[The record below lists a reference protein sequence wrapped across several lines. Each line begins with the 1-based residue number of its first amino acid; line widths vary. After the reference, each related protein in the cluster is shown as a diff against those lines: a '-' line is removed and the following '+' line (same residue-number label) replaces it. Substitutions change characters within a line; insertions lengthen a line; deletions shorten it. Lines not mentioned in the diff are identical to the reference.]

1 VVVRP
6 TGVEPVTFA
15 SGGQRSIRLSY
26 GRVNRKS
33 STTRKGFQVKYL
45 EEVPVNDLPKRTRIV
60 EDSEPVTTRT
70 IVSRVVLGIVAVALL
85 AGMVVQFTP
94 QLGGRGGAPGQ
105 EEGPTAFTV
114 NGEAISER
122 AFERNKRG
130 DQLSS
135 LNLGGAI
142 GQDVQ
147 AMLINQTVLITA
159 AKQDAARVNVTQAE
173 VKASIDQIRQQNN
186 LADDAAYLA
195 AIQGQGF
202 TDASFRQSRREQLQI
217 QKRVEEISKGAA
229 TTDAELKFFYEQNK
243 QNYKNEE
250 RILARQIVVND
261 RKAADDALAR
271 VKTEDFAAVAKAI
284 SKEGADADGA
294 LNAKKGE
301 KVPQPITK
309 LTLSS
314 KVADAA
320 FKLTSGGTTDVIE
333 DNGKFYILKVE
344 KFLPAGAQSFEE
356 AKAKLETDTKASKQN
371 QVIEAWVKDITAKAK
386 VVFPEGSKL
395 SLFDPVVAKVGTTE
409 IKLAELNREV
419 YSNPQIGQFLQ
430 QGGAQNGALIT
441 QFFKPQ
447 ALENLLNRVV
457 AVAAAKKLGK
467 PFIGTGAE
475 ILAGVQQYET
485 RDVTVTDAEVRKYYD
500 DNKVTYGSPASANAS
515 EATFNT
521 LVDAKTFRSG
531 FIASGKDFTKDAAK
545 LKGTVNELGSIG
557 GTTTDP
563 AYKKAVFE
571 TKALTKALA
580 GQVTDVIEK
589 DGKFKVLYIT
599 DLKEAQTKPFEE
611 AKADATDKALAAK
624 KAKAGQ
630 EWIAKER
637 KGVTIVNNL
646 TTVNKELEAR
656 AKKAAEDK
664 ALEEKRRKASETT
677 TPSATTTP
685 STTPADPNAPKK

>member
-1 VVVRP
+1 
-6 TGVEPVTFA
+6 
-15 SGGQRSIRLSY
+15 
-26 GRVNRKS
+26 
-33 STTRKGFQVKYL
+33 
-45 EEVPVNDLPKRTRIV
+45 VNDLPKRTRIV

-94 QLGGRGGAPGQ
+94 QLGGNAAPGQ
-105 EEGPTAFTV
+105 SEGPTAFTV

-159 AKQDAARVNVTQAE
+159 AKQDAARVNVSQAE

-229 TTDAELKFFYEQNK
+229 TTDEELKFFYEQNK

-250 RILARQIVVND
+250 RIEARQIVVNA
-261 RKAADDALAR
+261 RKDADDALAR
-271 VKTEDFAAVAKAI
+271 VKGGEDFAAVAKAV

-301 KVPQPITK
+301 KLPQPITK

-344 KFLPAGAQSFEE
+344 KFLPAGSQSFEE

-409 IKLAELNREV
+409 VKLAELNREV

-475 ILAGVQQYET
+475 VLAGVQQYQT

-500 DNKVTYGSPASANAS
+500 DNKATYGAPASANAS

-521 LVDAKTFRSG
+521 LVDAKSFRSG

-557 GTTTDP
+557 GETTDP

-571 TKALTKALA
+571 TKALTKAV
-580 GQVTDVIEK
+580 GGKVTDVIEK
-589 DGKFKVLYIT
+589 EGKFKVLYVT
-599 DLKEAQTKPFEE
+599 DLKEAQVKPFEE

-624 KAKAGQ
+624 RAKAGQ
-630 EWIAKER
+630 DWIAKER

-646 TTVNKELEAR
+646 DKVNKELEAR
-656 AKKAAEDK
+656 AKKADEDK
-664 ALEEKRRKASETT
+664 ALEEKRRKANET
-677 TPSATTTP
+677 TPSGTTTP
-685 STTPADPNAPKK
+685 STTPATPATPTTPK

>member
-1 VVVRP
+1 MHD
-6 TGVEPVTFA
+6 
-15 SGGQRSIRLSY
+15 
-26 GRVNRKS
+26 
-33 STTRKGFQVKYL
+33 L

-60 EDSEPVTTRT
+60 ENSEPVTTRT

-94 QLGGRGGAPGQ
+94 QLGGNAAPGQ
-105 EEGPTAFTV
+105 DEGPTAFTV

-130 DQLSS
+130 DQLSG

-159 AKQDAARVNVTQAE
+159 AKQDAARVNVSQAE
-173 VKASIDQIRQQNN
+173 LKASIDQIRQQNN
-186 LADDAAYLA
+186 LADDAAYLQ

-202 TDASFRQSRREQLQI
+202 TDASFRQQQRGQLQI
-217 QKRVEEISKGAA
+217 QKRVEELSKGAA
-229 TTDAELKFFYEQNK
+229 TTDEELKFFYEQNK

-250 RILARQIVVND
+250 RIEARQIVVSD
-261 RKAADDALAR
+261 KKAADDALAR
-271 VKTEDFAAVAKAI
+271 VKTEDFAAVAKAV

-320 FKLTSGGTTDVIE
+320 FKLTSGGTTGVIE

-344 KFLPAGAQSFEE
+344 KFLVAGSQSFEE

-371 QVIEAWVKDITAKAK
+371 QVIEAWIKDITAKAK

-409 IKLAELNREV
+409 VKLAELNREV

-457 AVAAAKKLGK
+457 ATAAAKKLGK
-467 PFIGTGAE
+467 PFIGTAAE
-475 ILAGVQQYET
+475 VLAGVQQYQA
-485 RDVTVTDAEVRKYYD
+485 RDVTVTDAEIRKYYD
-500 DNKVTYGSPASANAS
+500 DNKATYGAPASANAS

-521 LVDAKTFRSG
+521 LVDAKSFRSG

-557 GTTTDP
+557 GETTDP

-571 TKALTKALA
+571 TKALTKAVG

-589 DGKFKVLYIT
+589 EGKFKVLYVT
-599 DLKEAQTKPFEE
+599 DLKEAQVKPFLE

-630 EWIAKER
+630 DWIAKER

-646 TTVNKELEAR
+646 DKVNKDLEAR
-656 AKKAAEDK
+656 AKKADDEK
-664 ALEEKRRKASETT
+664 ALEEKRRKATETPSGTT
-677 TPSATTTP
+677 TPGAAP
-685 STTPADPNAPKK
+685 AMPADPNAPK

>member
-1 VVVRP
+1 
-6 TGVEPVTFA
+6 
-15 SGGQRSIRLSY
+15 
-26 GRVNRKS
+26 
-33 STTRKGFQVKYL
+33 
-45 EEVPVNDLPKRTRIV
+45 VNDLPKRTRIV

-130 DQLSS
+130 DQLSG

-159 AKQDAARVNVTQAE
+159 AKQDAARVNVSQAE

-202 TDASFRQSRREQLQI
+202 TDASFRQSQRERLQI
-217 QKRVEEISKGAA
+217 QKRVEELSKGAA
-229 TTDAELKFFYEQNK
+229 LTDEELKFYYEQHK
-243 QNYKNEE
+243 DLYKNEE
-250 RILARQIVVND
+250 RIEARQIVVND
-261 RKAADDALAR
+261 KKAADDALAR
-271 VKTEDFAAVAKAI
+271 VKTEDFAAVAKAV

-344 KFLPAGAQSFEE
+344 KFLAAGSQSFEE

-409 IKLAELNREV
+409 VKLAELNREV

-447 ALENLLNRVV
+447 ALENILNRVV
-457 AVAAAKKLGK
+457 ATAAAKKLGK

-475 ILAGVQQYET
+475 VLAGVQQYQT
-485 RDVTVTDAEVRKYYD
+485 RDVTVTDAEIRKYYD
-500 DNKVTYGSPASANAS
+500 DNKATYGAPASANAS

-521 LVDAKTFRSG
+521 LVDAKSFRSG
-531 FIASGKDFTKDAAK
+531 FIAGGKDFTKDAAK

-557 GTTTDP
+557 GETTDP

-571 TKALTKALA
+571 TKALTKAA
-580 GQVTDVIEK
+580 GGQVTDVIEK
-589 DGKFKVLYIT
+589 DAKFKVLYIT

-646 TTVNKELEAR
+646 DKVNKELEAR
-656 AKKAAEDK
+656 AKKADEDK
-664 ALEEKRRKASETT
+664 ALEEKRRKANEPAAGT
-677 TPSATTTP
+677 TPPAQTPATPTTP
-685 STTPADPNAPKK
+685 K

>member
-1 VVVRP
+1 MHD
-6 TGVEPVTFA
+6 
-15 SGGQRSIRLSY
+15 
-26 GRVNRKS
+26 
-33 STTRKGFQVKYL
+33 L

-60 EDSEPVTTRT
+60 ENSEPVTTRT

-94 QLGGRGGAPGQ
+94 QLGGNAAPGQ
-105 EEGPTAFTV
+105 DEGPTAFTV

-130 DQLSS
+130 DQLSG

-159 AKQDAARVNVTQAE
+159 AKQDAARVNVSQAE
-173 VKASIDQIRQQNN
+173 LKASIDQIRQQNN
-186 LADDAAYLA
+186 LADDAAYLQ

-202 TDASFRQSRREQLQI
+202 TDASFRQQQRGQLQI
-217 QKRVEEISKGAA
+217 QKRVEELSKGAA
-229 TTDAELKFFYEQNK
+229 TTDEELKFFYEQNK

-250 RILARQIVVND
+250 RIEARQIVVSD
-261 RKAADDALAR
+261 KKAADDALAR
-271 VKTEDFAAVAKAI
+271 VKTEDFAAVAKAV

-320 FKLTSGGTTDVIE
+320 FKLTSGGTTGVIE

-344 KFLPAGAQSFEE
+344 KFLAAGSQSFEE

-371 QVIEAWVKDITAKAK
+371 QVIEAWIKDITAKAK

-409 IKLAELNREV
+409 VKLAELNREV

-457 AVAAAKKLGK
+457 ATAAAKKLGK
-467 PFIGTGAE
+467 PFIGTAAE
-475 ILAGVQQYET
+475 VLAGVQQYQA
-485 RDVTVTDAEVRKYYD
+485 RDVTVTDAEIRKYYD
-500 DNKVTYGSPASANAS
+500 DNKATYGAPASANAS

-521 LVDAKTFRSG
+521 LVDAKSFRSG

-557 GTTTDP
+557 GETTDP

-571 TKALTKALA
+571 TKALTKAVG

-589 DGKFKVLYIT
+589 EGKFKVLYVT
-599 DLKEAQTKPFEE
+599 DLKEAQVKPFLE

-630 EWIAKER
+630 DWIAKER

-646 TTVNKELEAR
+646 DKVNKDLEAR
-656 AKKAAEDK
+656 AKKADDEK
-664 ALEEKRRKASETT
+664 ALEEKRRKATETPSGTT
-677 TPSATTTP
+677 TPGAAP
-685 STTPADPNAPKK
+685 AMPADPNAPK

>member
-1 VVVRP
+1 M
-6 TGVEPVTFA
+6 TFA

-26 GRVNRKS
+26 GRMNKKS
-33 STTRKGFQVKYL
+33 STTRKGFQVKHL

-60 EDSEPVTTRT
+60 ENSEPVTTRT

-94 QLGGRGGAPGQ
+94 QLGGNSAPGQ
-105 EEGPTAFTV
+105 SEGPTAFTV

-122 AFERNKRG
+122 AFEIRKRS

-147 AMLINQTVLITA
+147 TLLVNQTVLFTA
-159 AKQDAARVNVTQAE
+159 AEQDSARVNVTQAE
-173 VKASIDQIRQQNN
+173 VKASIDQLRQQNN
-186 LADDAAYLA
+186 LADDAAYLQ

-202 TDASFRQSRREQLQI
+202 TDASFRQRQRKQLQI
-217 QKRVEEISKGAA
+217 QKRVEELSKGAVA
-229 TTDAELKFFYEQNK
+229 TDEELKFYFEQNK

-250 RILARQIVVND
+250 RIEARQIVTAD

-271 VKTEDFAAVAKAI
+271 VKGGEDFAAVAKAV
-284 SKEGADADGA
+284 SKEGADTDGA

-344 KFLPAGAQSFEE
+344 KFLVAGTQSFEE
-356 AKAKLETDTKASKQN
+356 AKAKLETDTKTSKQN
-371 QVIEAWVKDITAKAK
+371 QVIEAWVKDLTAKAK

-409 IKLAELNREV
+409 IRLAELNREV

-457 AVAAAKKLGK
+457 ATEAAKKLGK

-475 ILAGVQQYET
+475 VLAAVQQYQA
-485 RDVTVTDAEVRKYYD
+485 RDVTVTDTEVRKYYD
-500 DNKVTYGSPASANAS
+500 DNKATYGAPASANAS

-521 LVDAKTFRSG
+521 LVDAKSFRSG
-531 FIASGKDFTKDAAK
+531 FIAGGKDFTKDAAK

-557 GTTTDP
+557 GETTDA

-571 TKALTKALA
+571 TKALTKAA
-580 GQVTDVIEK
+580 GGQVTDVIEK
-589 DGKFKVLYIT
+589 DGKFKVLYVT

-630 EWIAKER
+630 DWIAKER
-637 KGVTIVNNL
+637 KNITIVNNL
-646 TTVNKELEAR
+646 EKVNKELEAR
-656 AKKAAEDK
+656 AKKADEDK
-664 ALEEKRRKASETT
+664 ALEEKRRKANETT
-677 TPSATTTP
+677 SPSGTTTP

>member
-1 VVVRP
+1 MH
-6 TGVEPVTFA
+6 
-15 SGGQRSIRLSY
+15 S
-26 GRVNRKS
+26 
-33 STTRKGFQVKYL
+33 L

-159 AKQDAARVNVTQAE
+159 AKQDAARVNVSQAE

-229 TTDAELKFFYEQNK
+229 TTDEELKFFYEQNK

-250 RILARQIVVND
+250 RIEARQIVVND
-261 RKAADDALAR
+261 KKAADDALAR
-271 VKTEDFAAVAKAI
+271 VKGGEDFAAVAKAV

-344 KFLPAGAQSFEE
+344 KFLAAGPQSFEE

-475 ILAGVQQYET
+475 ILAAVQQYQT
-485 RDVTVTDAEVRKYYD
+485 RDVTVTDAEIRKYYD
-500 DNKVTYGSPASANAS
+500 DNKATYGAPASANAS

-521 LVDAKTFRSG
+521 LVDAKSFRSG
-531 FIASGKDFTKDAAK
+531 FIATGKDFTKDAAK

-557 GTTTDP
+557 GETTDP

-571 TKALTKALA
+571 TKALTKAVG

-589 DGKFKVLYIT
+589 EGKFKVLYVT
-599 DLKEAQTKPFEE
+599 DLKEAQVKPFEE

-624 KAKAGQ
+624 RAKAGQ
-630 EWIAKER
+630 DWIAKER

-646 TTVNKELEAR
+646 DKVNKELEAR
-656 AKKAAEDK
+656 AKKADEDK
-664 ALEEKRRKASETT
+664 LLEEKRRKASETPAGT
-677 TPSATTTP
+677 ATPG
-685 STTPADPNAPKK
+685 TTPATPAMPTTPK

>member
-1 VVVRP
+1 
-6 TGVEPVTFA
+6 
-15 SGGQRSIRLSY
+15 
-26 GRVNRKS
+26 
-33 STTRKGFQVKYL
+33 
-45 EEVPVNDLPKRTRIV
+45 VNDLPKRTRIV

-94 QLGGRGGAPGQ
+94 QLGGNAAPGQ
-105 EEGPTAFTV
+105 SEGPTAFTV

-122 AFERNKRG
+122 AFERNKRS

-159 AKQDAARVNVTQAE
+159 AKQDAARVSVSQAE
-173 VKASIDQIRQQNN
+173 VKAAIDQLRAQNN
-186 LADDAAYLA
+186 LADDAAYLS

-217 QKRVEEISKGAA
+217 QKRVEEVSKGAA

-250 RILARQIVVND
+250 RVLARQIVVND

-271 VKTEDFAAVAKAI
+271 VKTEDFAAVAKAV

-301 KVPQPITK
+301 KIPQPITK

-344 KFLPAGAQSFEE
+344 KFLPAGSQSFEE

-371 QVIEAWVKDITAKAK
+371 QAIEAWVKDITAKAK

-457 AVAAAKKLGK
+457 AVAAAKKLNQ

-475 ILAGVQQYET
+475 ILAAVQQYQT
-485 RDVTVTDAEVRKYYD
+485 RDVTVTDAEIRKFYE
-500 DNKVTYGSPASANAS
+500 DNKATYGAPASANAS

-521 LVDAKTFRSG
+521 LVDAKSFRSG

-545 LKGTVNELGSIG
+545 LKGTVNEIGSIG
-557 GTTTDP
+557 GETTDP

-589 DGKFKVLYIT
+589 EGKFKVLYVT

-624 KAKAGQ
+624 RAKAGQ
-630 EWIAKER
+630 DWIAKER
-637 KGVTIVNNL
+637 KSVTIVNNL
-646 TTVNKELEAR
+646 DKVNKELDAR
-656 AKKAAEDK
+656 AKKADEDK
-664 ALEEKRRKASETT
+664 ILEEKRRKANEPAPQGGGAVQPGQPGEP
-677 TPSATTTP
+677 TPTQ
-685 STTPADPNAPKK
+685 PAPTDPNAPK

>member
-1 VVVRP
+1 
-6 TGVEPVTFA
+6 
-15 SGGQRSIRLSY
+15 
-26 GRVNRKS
+26 
-33 STTRKGFQVKYL
+33 
-45 EEVPVNDLPKRTRIV
+45 VNDLPKRTRIV

-94 QLGGRGGAPGQ
+94 QLGGNAAPGQ
-105 EEGPTAFTV
+105 SEGPTAFTV

-159 AKQDAARVNVTQAE
+159 AKQDAARVNVSQAE

-229 TTDAELKFFYEQNK
+229 TTDEELKFFYEQNK

-250 RILARQIVVND
+250 RIEARQIVVNA
-261 RKAADDALAR
+261 RKDADDALAR
-271 VKTEDFAAVAKAI
+271 VKGGEDFAAVAKAV

-301 KVPQPITK
+301 KLPQPITK

-344 KFLPAGAQSFEE
+344 KFLPAGSQSFEE

-409 IKLAELNREV
+409 VKLAELNREV

-475 ILAGVQQYET
+475 VLAGVQQYQT

-500 DNKVTYGSPASANAS
+500 DNKATYGAPASANAS

-521 LVDAKTFRSG
+521 LVDAKSFRSG

-557 GTTTDP
+557 GETTDP

-571 TKALTKALA
+571 TKALTKAVG

-589 DGKFKVLYIT
+589 EGKFKVLYVT
-599 DLKEAQTKPFEE
+599 DLKEAQVKPFEE

-624 KAKAGQ
+624 RAKAGQ
-630 EWIAKER
+630 DWIAKER

-646 TTVNKELEAR
+646 DKVNKELEAR
-656 AKKAAEDK
+656 AKKADEDK
-664 ALEEKRRKASETT
+664 ALEEKRRKANET
-677 TPSATTTP
+677 TPSGTTTP
-685 STTPADPNAPKK
+685 STTPATPATPTTPK